1 MGIWVGNPWPGGSTD
16 KACLVHLRNPLTFLG
31 ALPGHRSTCSIP
43 LPPRCSQTVGC
54 SSAPCHSAHH
64 HDPLVRVQPHLGT
77 LLAQVLFRFY
87 SHAQPLRCRHPLF
100 QALAVLA
107 QHLALTAV
115 PALRTHH
122 RRPHPRPLLVPG
134 LIFMSS
140 MGDDPQHSNL
150 SKPHLNASA
159 APLHLKCLP
168 LVTQFI

>member
-1 MGIWVGNPWPGGSTD
+1 M
-16 KACLVHLRNPLTFLG
+16 HLHNPLTFLG
-31 ALPGHRSTCSIP
+31 ALPGHRSTCSSR

-100 QALAVLA
+100 PALAVLA

-122 RRPHPRPLLVPG
+122 RRPHPRPLFEVTPG
-134 LIFMSS
+134 NSALGTLPPLLCSRSAQTSWHCMVFS
-140 MGDDPQHSNL
+140 PT
-150 SKPHLNASA
+150 SK
-159 APLHLKCLP
+159 
-168 LVTQFI
+168 